1 MKATS
6 ERNRNSIAAKA
17 SPLEEA
23 RRDDKGEQLDVGATS
38 KLTHQPP
45 AAPPR
50 LRGKTVSPIDTI
62 TSSNAEI
69 PDQPTKEQERAELAA
84 VLATETFK
92 RSSKLSRLLSYLCDK
107 YFAGE
112 RNGLKEYSI
121 AVEALGRDSAFDPQL
136 DAAVRVDTHYLRK
149 RLKEC
154 YAGEARDHNIQ
165 IVIPKGQY
173 VPQFLSRPESE
184 VLPEAQPE
192 DEEEAREGVIIAGE
206 RGRAPPSIHGPSWR
220 WPALGL
226 IAVTVS
232 ALLWVAI
239 ARPWQRSAK
248 TENIVQGGTTGAV
261 ASPLQNRT
269 FAAASEAAAIRILAG
284 DRKENY
290 VDKSGRVWLADR
302 YFTGGTTFDRG
313 SREIVR
319 TQDPDIYRS
328 GREGQFVYEIP
339 LKPGTYELHLFFAET
354 LVSGESLRV
363 VYLSINGAT
372 VSTLDVDSDAGGA
385 NVATEKIYKNISP
398 AKDGVL
404 HLAFQGGPGAGFVNA
419 LEILPGTPG
428 KMLPIRLIMRDISY
442 RDHLGQIWMPDQYF
456 LSGRRSLAKVPIE
469 GIEETADPSLYNAH
483 RFGNFTYSIPVV
495 EGGKYTITLHFAET
509 YFTSSDS
516 FGGIGSRVFDV
527 YCNGRTLLKDFDIL
541 KETGGVG
548 NRRIVKVFHSI
559 PASAQGKL
567 NLTFVPTKNY
577 ALVSAIEVSEE

>member
-1 MKATS
+1 LD
-6 ERNRNSIAAKA
+6 A
-17 SPLEEA
+17 S
-23 RRDDKGEQLDVGATS
+23 ATS

-84 VLATETFK
+84 VLATERFK

-112 RNGLKEYSI
+112 GNGLKEYSI
-121 AVEALGRDSAFDPQL
+121 AVEVLGRDSEFDPQL

-154 YAGEARDHNIQ
+154 YAGEARNHKVQ

-173 VPQFLSRPESE
+173 IPQFLPRPESG
-184 VLPEAQPE
+184 VLPDTQPE
-192 DEEEAREGVIIAGE
+192 DEEEEAEAHEGVVITGE
-206 RGRAPPSIHGPSWR
+206 NGRGHPSIHAPSWR

-226 IAVTVS
+226 AAVTVG
-232 ALLWVAI
+232 AVLWVAI

-248 TENIVQGGTTGAV
+248 TENIVQGGTSG
-261 ASPLQNRT
+261 
-269 FAAASEAAAIRILAG
+269 AAASHVQSRAIAAALESEAIRILAG
-284 DRKENY
+284 ERKGDY

-302 YFTGGTTFDRG
+302 CFRGGTTFDRG

-339 LKPGTYELHLFFAET
+339 LKPGTYELHLHFAET
-354 LVSGESLRV
+354 LVSGESLRSV
-363 VYLSINGAT
+363 WLSINGDT
-372 VSTLDVDSDAGGA
+372 VSTLDIDSDAGGA
-385 NVATEKIYKNISP
+385 NVATEKIYKDISP
-398 AKDGVL
+398 AKDGLL
-404 HLAFQGGPGAGFVNA
+404 HLAFHGGPGAGFVNA
-419 LEILPGTPG
+419 LEIRPGTPG
-428 KMLPIRLIMRDISY
+428 KMLPIRLIMRDIPY

-469 GIEETADPSLYNAH
+469 GTADPPLYNAH

-495 EGGKYTITLHFAET
+495 EGNKYTITLHFAET

-516 FGGIGSRVFDV
+516 LGGIGSRIFDV

-548 NRRIVKVFHSI
+548 NRPVVKVFHNI

-577 ALVSAIEVSEE
+577 ALVNAIEVSEE